1 MTHHDHDHQ
10 HDHNHKHD
18 HDHEHQHDHHHGHEH
33 QHDHHHHEHGQEH
46 KSKTTMS
53 DKDKLAK
60 LLDHWV
66 SHNND
71 HAANYSQWS
80 GKAEELGLEQ
90 VARLLKDAA
99 DLTYA
104 ISDKFIK
111 AKNTLEKNS

>member
-1 MTHHDHDHQ
+1 MTHHDHDHK

-18 HDHEHQHDHHHGHEH
+18 HDHEHDHDHHHHEH
-33 QHDHHHHEHGQEH
+33 QHDHHHHEH
-46 KSKTTMS
+46 KAKMS
-53 DKDKLAK
+53 DTDKLAK

-71 HAANYSQWS
+71 HADNYSLWS
-80 GKAEELGLEQ
+80 GKAEELGLEK

-99 DLTYA
+99 DLTHA

-111 AKNTLEKNS
+111 AKNTL

>member
-1 MTHHDHDHQ
+1 MTHHDHDHDHK

-18 HDHEHQHDHHHGHEH
+18 HDHDHNHDHEHQHDHHHGHEH
-33 QHDHHHHEHGQEH
+33 EHDHHHHEH

-66 SHNND
+66 THNND
-71 HAANYSQWS
+71 HADNYSLWS

-99 DLTYA
+99 DLTHA

-111 AKNTLEKNS
+111 AKSIL